1 MLTTYGTHYLIVP
14 QIQVL
19 VDKMTPTILKLDLAF
34 QNFTDEHVKTLVKR
48 CNKITHLDLTCTQI
62 TNDSVRSI
70 IKHLNTSL
78 EKLNVSMT
86 EVDSAIVP

>member
-1 MLTTYGTHYLIVP
+1 
-14 QIQVL
+14 
-19 VDKMTPTILKLDLAF
+19 MTPTILKLDLAF

-48 CNKITHLDLTCTQI
+48 CNKITHLDLTCTLI
-62 TNDSVRSI
+62 TNDSVQSI

-86 EVDSAIVP
+86 EVDSAIVPELKSITILKTLICDADVVDI